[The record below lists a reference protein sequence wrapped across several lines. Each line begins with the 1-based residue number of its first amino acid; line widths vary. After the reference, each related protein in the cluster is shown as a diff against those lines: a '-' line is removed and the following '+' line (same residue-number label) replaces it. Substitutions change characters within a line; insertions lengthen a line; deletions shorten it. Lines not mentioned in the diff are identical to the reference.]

1 VKRRFTDSLVFLL
14 QEGCVRAY
22 RRVRPLG
29 IWIGLWCLLLTGG
42 VFAAE
47 EPERFLAQLRARGY
61 FDTASNYLEF
71 IATSDLVDDA
81 FKQSIPFEQ
90 AVTLKERAART
101 ADRVEREQ
109 LLSEAIGA
117 FQDFATANPNSMRAA
132 DVRLETA
139 NVYRLMARLTMAG
152 AKRPGADR
160 NALEQ
165 KAAKYYSDAMAEAVK
180 AEVTIQDQR
189 KKVRGELAAVRKAA
203 GNVKDPNRKVGKQER
218 DLIALR
224 DKLRDDWIKSEYTQ
238 VTTTNLQAS
247 VYERESAEWK
257 AAVEKATKA
266 YEEMFFKHD
275 VRLVGLICRVQQ
287 MRCLMELG
295 RFDEALDCLPDVT
308 DYEESDSPQLRKV
321 WFDSFAIE
329 IECRIGKQEYQQAI
343 QLSRT
348 RLSKEEQQLP
358 QAKKV
363 LYLRAKA
370 ALAFVGKLGPDKK
383 KEKKKLLAEAKNV
396 LKDLVES
403 QSIYQTEAT
412 EMLASLGVAVDQ
424 EEEEQGDPQDFDT
437 AFRQALAAMQRWG
450 KLSKQVAEAQ
460 GDEKKQ
466 LQLKLAEVGDR
477 AFILYRL
484 AVSFAKNDTNADKI
498 RGIQK
503 GLCYLYFSRGD
514 YLRAAVLGE
523 FLANAYPGSRDA
535 KFGTDV
541 AINAWLKL
549 YGEAGEERDFEE
561 GKIKRLAQGSIK
573 RHPKSSQAATARG
586 YLLTFAIQNGAV
598 DAAWEYLKDLPQS
611 APKLNKSQILVGQ
624 LFWNRYSQNRRLSD
638 DARPSSETLD
648 TDRDRAEALLTRG
661 LEGYQD
667 AQAVDYAAAQ
677 GAYILAMLML
687 GKNEPQRSIEILE
700 SPAYGPLT
708 LINAK
713 HPEVMMRPDYVAKV
727 YRLALR
733 ASIGALPLYPNE
745 QEKQDALV
753 DKAFDIVNQLEKAV
767 GTDGDAESRLTKIYV
782 DLGKDLELQIQ
793 GLSETGNDAAKK
805 SLVDA
810 FEMFLGQIEKSPA
823 PTVAEELA
831 KMKVAQGDAT
841 EAQMK
846 TAKENVA
853 KKSYRRLIWIGETYF
868 TLGNSNRNSDAKAA
882 KQYYDEAAKIYNR
895 ILKRK
900 LYSTPRQRTTIR
912 LRLADCYRGV
922 RDYKEALD
930 QLVEVLAEKESNL
943 TAQQQAAETLYEAGE
958 ENCGDYVKSIL
969 GDEEDEDTGN
979 NIIWGWKKLAQQ
991 VNEKEKYADYF
1002 FRAKLYG
1009 IRARRMYAECL
1020 DSGDETKKRKLLAA
1034 AKGNLL
1040 QIYNQFPRFGGTEFK
1055 AEFESEMKQVQSAL
1069 GEEQVGFPVPRV
1081 EAVDEPVAVSG
1092 S

>member
-1 VKRRFTDSLVFLL
+1 MKRRFTDSLVFPV
-14 QEGCVRAY
+14 QAGCVRAY
-22 RRVRPLG
+22 RRVRLLG
-29 IWIGLWCLLLTGG
+29 IGLWCLLLTGG

-47 EPERFLAQLRARGY
+47 EPERFLAQLRDRGY
-61 FDTASNYLEF
+61 FDTASDYLDF
-71 IATSDLVDDA
+71 IATTDLVDDA

-101 ADRVEREQ
+101 SDRVEREQ
-109 LLSEAIGA
+109 LLSEAISA
-117 FQDFATANPNSMRAA
+117 FQDFATANPDSIRAA
-132 DVRLETA
+132 DVRLEIA

-160 NALEQ
+160 NAFEQ

-180 AEVTIQDQR
+180 AEVSIQDQR

-203 GNVKDPNRKVGKQER
+203 GNLKDPNRKVSKQER
-218 DLIALR
+218 DLIARR
-224 DKLRDDWIKSEYTQ
+224 DKLRDDWIKSEYIQ

-247 VYERESAEWK
+247 VYERGSAQWK

-329 IECRIGKQEYQQAI
+329 IECRIGKEEYQQAI

-358 QAKKV
+358 QAQKV

-370 ALAFVGKLGPDKK
+370 ALAFVEKLGPDKK
-383 KEKKKLLAEAKNV
+383 KEKKRLLAEAKDV
-396 LKDLVES
+396 LENLVES
-403 QSIYQTEAT
+403 QSSYQIEAI
-412 EMLASLGVAVDQ
+412 EMLASLGVTVDQ
-424 EEEEQGDPQDFDT
+424 EEEEEGDPQDFDT

-466 LQLKLAEVGDR
+466 LQLQLVEVGDR

-484 AVSFAKNDTNADKI
+484 AVSFAKNDTNAEKM

-561 GKIKRLAQGSIK
+561 GKIKFLAKGTIN

-586 YLLTFAIQNGAV
+586 YLLTFAIQNGEV

-624 LFWNRYSQNRRLSD
+624 LLWNRYSQNRRLSD

-648 TDRDRAEALLTRG
+648 ADRDHAEALLTRG

-713 HPEVMMRPDYVAKV
+713 HPAVVRPDYVAKV

-753 DKAFDIVNQLEKAV
+753 GKAFDIVNQLEKAV

-805 SLVDA
+805 ALVDA
-810 FEMFLGQIEKSPA
+810 FEIFLGQIEKSPA

-846 TAKENVA
+846 TAKENVV

-900 LYSTPRQRTTIR
+900 LYNTPRQRTTIR

-991 VNEKEKYADYF
+991 VNEKKKYTDYF

-1040 QIYNQFPRFGGTEFK
+1040 QIYSQFPKFGGTEFK